1 MDSDKQYLFLI
12 NPEAGNLSLS
22 KKRRLVEEISGSENS
37 RILVTQSQE
46 HAKQLAKDAMLAGKI
61 VIACGG
67 DGFHN
72 IVAQQAVETGGVMSV
87 LPMGRGNDF
96 ATSLQ
101 IRSSKDVQIAIKD
114 GMICNARYVTVEF
127 GGYSRISLTCAGVG
141 LLSEAAERASKLPL
155 LQGKLLY
162 CVAALLSFVNLNSH
176 KYNLTLDDNL
186 LREELLIFAGAA
198 SEYTG
203 GGIFIAPEARKDP
216 TRMNVLFAKSVNRR
230 AAILLL
236 VKALS
241 GKHISHEKVTSGF
254 FSRFRVE
261 SVTHNYWSSLVYGDG
276 EYLGVLPANL
286 NVGDRPLSVLVPKD

>member
-1 MDSDKQYLFLI
+1 VASDKQYLFLI
-12 NPEAGNLSLS
+12 NPKSGKLSLS
-22 KKRRLVEEISGSENS
+22 KKKRVVQEVSGSENS
-37 RILVTQSQE
+37 QILVTRSQE
-46 HAKQLAKDAMLAGKI
+46 HAKQLAKDAMMAGEI

-72 IVAQQAVETGGVMSV
+72 IIAQQAVETCGVMSV

-101 IRSSKDVQIAIKD
+101 IRSFKDTQMAITD
-114 GMICNARYVTVEF
+114 GMNCNARYVTVEF
-127 GGYSRISLTCAGVG
+127 DGYSRISLTCAGVG
-141 LLSEAAERASKLPL
+141 LLGEAAERASKLPL
-155 LQGKLLY
+155 LKGKLLY
-162 CVAALLSFVNLNSH
+162 CIAALLSFVKLNSH

-186 LREELLIFAGAA
+186 LREELLIFACAA

-216 TRMNVLFAKSVNRR
+216 TRMNVLFAKSVNRG

-236 VKALS
+236 IKALS
-241 GKHISHEKVTSGF
+241 GKHLSHEKVTNSY
-254 FSRFRVE
+254 FSRCRVE
-261 SVTHNYWSSLVYGDG
+261 NVTDNFWSTLVYGDG

-286 NVGDRPLSVLVPKD
+286 SVGDRPLNVLVPKH